1 MKTRPRASIFEEQGV
16 FIINSQKKKSE
27 KRRPAAAVF
36 AVAVIACVSLALAY
50 LVFPVVQINGAGVAG
65 FEDKS
70 YLVLLNQFDYERGE
84 VCCISS
90 GNMVL
95 IRRVIAKGGDSVAID
110 GQGNVTVNGS
120 VIDEPYIAN
129 KNPAGIDMT
138 YETVVP
144 EGTYFVMG
152 DDRSKS
158 ADSRDP
164 AIGFIPKSNI
174 VGGILFSLG

>member
-1 MKTRPRASIFEEQGV
+1 M
-16 FIINSQKKKSE
+16 
-27 KRRPAAAVF
+27 
-36 AVAVIACVSLALAY
+36 AVIACVSLALAY
-50 LVFPVVQINGAGVAG
+50 WVFPVVQINGAGVAG

-70 YLVLLNQFDYERGE
+70 YLVLLNQFDYDRGE

-95 IRRVIAKGGDSVAID
+95 IRRVIAKGGDSVTID
-110 GQGNVTVNGS
+110 GQGNVFVNGS
-120 VIDEPYIAN
+120 VIDEPYLAG

-144 EGTYFVMG
+144 EGMLFVMG
-152 DDRSKS
+152 DDRAKT

-164 AIGFIPKSNI
+164 AIGFIAKSDI
-174 VGGILFSLG
+174 VGGVLFSLG